1 MQTKL
6 LCSLLLLTG
15 ISVCA
20 SETSN
25 EVETVVRAIK
35 CCSASRVSLVFFAQ
49 LDALSRPVR
58 PTEAITSK
66 SGNTIPTRSL
76 KTETT

>member
-1 MQTKL
+1 
-6 LCSLLLLTG
+6 
-15 ISVCA
+15 
-20 SETSN
+20 
-25 EVETVVRAIK
+25 
-35 CCSASRVSLVFFAQ
+35 
-49 LDALSRPVR
+49 VR